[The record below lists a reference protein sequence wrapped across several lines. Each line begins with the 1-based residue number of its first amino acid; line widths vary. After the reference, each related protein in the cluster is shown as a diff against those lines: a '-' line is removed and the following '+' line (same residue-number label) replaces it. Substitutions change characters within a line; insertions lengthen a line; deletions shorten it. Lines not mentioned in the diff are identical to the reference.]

1 VSNTWCRFRH
11 TRVRSG
17 RPLPTALANAA
28 IRIDQYLGARRPFAD
43 TPPIISNDRARSRP
57 RHIAIRAR
65 RYCRATNQFK
75 GACRRLS
82 PSVDGSQDSGANQQ
96 KKTCH
101 RRNDES
107 RLDLVHGCCPH
118 PESTRIGRCKN
129 GFSQLEYQATSFSI
143 WVRRILWITFPDPL
157 RAIESKLAGHDA
169 ARCDYSKDSFTVPR
183 AGDGSTGIRDAGT
196 RAPQT
201 RNPAKLGSPAA

>member
-1 VSNTWCRFRH
+1 MF
-11 TRVRSG
+11 
-17 RPLPTALANAA
+17 PALANAA
-28 IRIDQYLGARRPFAD
+28 SISTNASAHGALCRHAANHQQRSAH
-43 TPPIISNDRARSRP
+43 SRP

-65 RYCRATNQFK
+65 RILSGDQSKFK
-75 GACRRLS
+75 GTCRRLS

-118 PESTRIGRCKN
+118 PESAMIGRCKN
-129 GFSQLEYQATSFSI
+129 RFSQLEYQATSFSI
-143 WVRRILWITFPDPL
+143 WARRNLWITFLTPL

-169 ARCDYSKDSFTVPR
+169 ARCGYSKDNFTVPQR
-183 AGDGSTGIRDAGT
+183 AEDGSTEPFATPSQAPRKPEIR
-196 RAPQT
+196 
-201 RNPAKLGSPAA
+201 